1 VFPRLAAHLE
11 CNAALEDAAGR
22 GTPGREPPRWRG
34 VVNRMMCPQHLD
46 DYFVWLR
53 AGGAP

>member
-11 CNAALEDAAGR
+11 CNAALDDAAGR